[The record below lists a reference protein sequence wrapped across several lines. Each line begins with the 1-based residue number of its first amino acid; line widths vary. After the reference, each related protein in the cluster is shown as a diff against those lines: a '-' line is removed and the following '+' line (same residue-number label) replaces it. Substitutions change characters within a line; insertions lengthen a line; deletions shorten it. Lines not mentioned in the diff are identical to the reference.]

1 MSGVSTQDVSIYFRA
16 LADRKRLQIVQFLA
30 ERGRMTV
37 SQLGEELRLSQPLVS
52 WHLRILR
59 RARIVKTLRSGRQ
72 VWCSLDRESLAEYQA
87 QTSEMFGL
95 NPPAADP
102 RTELLLK
109 SVGKR

>member
-1 MSGVSTQDVSIYFRA
+1 MQDVSTYFRA
-16 LADRKRLQIVQFLA
+16 LADRKRLQIVQYLA

-59 RARIVKTLRSGRQ
+59 KAHIVKTLRSGRQ
-72 VWCSLDRESLAEYQA
+72 VWCSLDRESLAEYHR

-95 NPPAADP
+95 NQVAEADP
-102 RTELLLK
+102 RSELLK
-109 SVGKR
+109 SVGER